1 MLAAS
6 RWDDSW
12 ARSHHIRRA
21 PGSTGKTREQYLSGK
36 PIRYYRPRGSADIRH
51 LIDEG
56 FQAFNAARLGEACRI
71 FTDKMLLPEHDTTI
85 ALTIAGALTPAGLGG
100 CIVEVM
106 ERGLIDFLIST
117 GANLYHDLHYALN
130 FTLHRGSPFVNDVE
144 LYQEG
149 VIRIYDV
156 LFPSS
161 VLLETDAYIRDFIVR
176 SGLNE
181 PVATSEFHYRL
192 GKDLLERFPGCE
204 EHSVVA
210 RAAVAGV
217 PIYTS
222 SPGDSSI
229 GMNIAYHELM
239 NDSRLMIDPNK
250 DVNEVC
256 ALIFAGK
263 KNGCVILGGGSPK
276 NFYLQGQPT
285 LWEVY
290 GIPKGGNDYFIQLT
304 TDQVVWGGLSGATP
318 AEAVSWGKVNPGVLP
333 DTVVAYCD
341 STIAFPLFCEY
352 AVGATHGRRP
362 RKELVHKRDALVAQ
376 LRAEAKNAT
385 RTHPRPEETT
395 ETMPDLERHLML
407 SGCRSTRACT
417 WTRMCPLGSSP
428 SCAMCCTGTSCSC
441 SSTTTCAARRTWS
454 TTGSR
459 ASCGERSSASTAITW
474 TTGNSRRPT
483 AAASSFSRRPRNA
496 ATSRSSS
503 GSTRRS
509 FNPRSAP
516 ARCRSS
522 DERYT
527 CTWTGREIQSH
538 SRRDSRS

>member
-1 MLAAS
+1 MPY
-6 RWDDSW
+6 
-12 ARSHHIRRA
+12 RA
-21 PGSTGKTREQYLSGK
+21 PGAPEPPKSKTLSGK
-36 PIRYYRPRGSADIRH
+36 PIRYYRPSGSADVRH

-71 FTDKMLLPEHDTTI
+71 FSDKMLAPENDTTI
-85 ALTIAGALTPAGLGG
+85 ALTLAGAMTPAGLGG
-100 CIVEVM
+100 CIVEMM
-106 ERGLIDFLIST
+106 ERGLIDFVIST

-144 LYQEG
+144 LYEEG

-156 LFPSS
+156 LFPAT
-161 VLLETDAYIRDFIVR
+161 VLLKTDAYVREFLVRWGANGPVSTAEMHYALGRD
-176 SGLNE
+176 LME
-181 PVATSEFHYRL
+181 HH
-192 GKDLLERFPGCE
+192 PGCE

-210 RAAVAGV
+210 AAAKAGV

-256 ALIFAGK
+256 SFILAGK

-290 GIPKGGNDYFIQLT
+290 GIPKGGNDYFIQIT

-333 DTVVAYCD
+333 DTVVAYAD

-352 AVGATHGRRP
+352 AVG
-362 RKELVHKRDALVAQ
+362 
-376 LRAEAKNAT
+376 
-385 RTHPRPEETT
+385 
-395 ETMPDLERHLML
+395 
-407 SGCRSTRACT
+407 
-417 WTRMCPLGSSP
+417 
-428 SCAMCCTGTSCSC
+428 
-441 SSTTTCAARRTWS
+441 
-454 TTGSR
+454 
-459 ASCGERSSASTAITW
+459 SA
-474 TTGNSRRPT
+474 NSRRPLKGLMHRREELV
-483 AAASSFSRRPRNA
+483 AALRREA
-496 ATSRSSS
+496 MEV
-503 GSTRRS
+503 TREV
-509 FNPRSAP
+509 P
-516 ARCRSS
+516 
-522 DERYT
+522 E
-527 CTWTGREIQSH
+527 
-538 SRRDSRS
+538 